1 MSGIVLNPGD
11 VKTDTQLR
19 GRSRTNSSKSVVRKK
34 QVIFTEL
41 SFRKVKRRLD
51 LGLEGWVEGF
61 QEMR

>member
-19 GRSRTNSSKSVVRKK
+19 ERSRTNSSKSVVRKK

-61 QEMR
+61 QEMG